1 MRRSP
6 AARRAAEHVASRWM
20 FGGFDRGRVRVA
32 RRRPAASLPIVAAA
46 LCLSAALA
54 SCGSAKPL
62 TRAQSAEP
70 LTRAQLVRHAN
81 ALCTQVQVKMKK
93 VGPANT
99 TQELADVAAKLA
111 GFEQHQL
118 EAMHKLKPPPAMAS
132 DWKHM
137 IEGAEEITEDAGN
150 LSTNVQPKKKAAI
163 EELNQVG
170 KVEQRISPIAKH
182 DGFKSCSQL

>member
-1 MRRSP
+1 M
-6 AARRAAEHVASRWM
+6 
-20 FGGFDRGRVRVA
+20 
-32 RRRPAASLPIVAAA
+32 AAA
-46 LCLSAALA
+46 LCLSAALV
-54 SCGSAKPL
+54 SCGSAK
-62 TRAQSAEP
+62 P

-99 TQELADVAAKLA
+99 TQELADVADKLA

-118 EAMHKLKPPPAMAS
+118 EAMRKLKPPPAMAS

-137 IEGAEEITEDAGN
+137 IEGAEEITKDAGN
-150 LSTNVQPKKKAAI
+150 LSANVQPKKKAAI

>member
-1 MRRSP
+1 
-6 AARRAAEHVASRWM
+6 V
-20 FGGFDRGRVRVA
+20 V
-32 RRRPAASLPIVAAA
+32 RRRPAAHLPIVVAA
-46 LCLSAALA
+46 LCLGAVLA

-62 TRAQSAEP
+62 TRDQSAKP

-81 ALCTQVQVKMKK
+81 ALCTQVQMNMTK

-99 TQELADVAAKLA
+99 TQELTHVADKLA

-118 EAMHKLKPPPAMAS
+118 EAMRKLKPPPAMAS

-137 IEGAEEITEDAGN
+137 IEGAQEFTQDAGN

>member
-1 MRRSP
+1 
-6 AARRAAEHVASRWM
+6 M
-20 FGGFDRGRVRVA
+20 FGGFDRGRVRVV
-32 RRRPAASLPIVAAA
+32 RGRPAAHLPIVVAA
-46 LCLSAALA
+46 LCLGAVLA
-54 SCGSAKPL
+54 GCGSAKPL
-62 TRAQSAEP
+62 TRV
-70 LTRAQLVRHAN
+70 QLVRHAN
-81 ALCTQVQVKMKK
+81 ALCTQVQMNMTK

-99 TQELADVAAKLA
+99 TQELTHVADKLA

-118 EAMHKLKPPPAMAS
+118 EAMRKLKPPPAMAS

-137 IEGAEEITEDAGN
+137 IEGAEEITQDAGN